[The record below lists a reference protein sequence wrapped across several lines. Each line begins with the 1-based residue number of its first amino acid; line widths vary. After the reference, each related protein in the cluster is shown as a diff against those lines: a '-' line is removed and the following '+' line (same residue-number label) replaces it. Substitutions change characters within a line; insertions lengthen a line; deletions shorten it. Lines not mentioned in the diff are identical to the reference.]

1 MALLVSAQV
10 SLYYDLLPAACSGVS
25 QAEFVSGRCGKGLA
39 RGRVACPARAAAA
52 RRLVWTELRPFRMV
66 EAVLPG
72 SVADPDP
79 PDPNVFGPPGS
90 GSISQTYGSGSGSC
104 SGSGSGYS
112 NH

>member
-1 MALLVSAQV
+1 MSLLAVSAQV

-72 SVADPDP
+72 RVADPN
-79 PDPNVFGPPGS
+79 PDPHVFGPS
-90 GSISQTYGSGSGSC
+90 GSFYHQAKKKLE
-104 SGSGSGYS
+104 
-112 NH
+112 NP

>member
-1 MALLVSAQV
+1 MSLLVVSAQV

-66 EAVLPG
+66 EVVLPG
-72 SVADPDP
+72 SVVEPKLFFTVP
-79 PDPNVFGPPGS
+79 VPTFEKLWFRFRFQLLKS
-90 GSISQTYGSGSGSC
+90 YGYC
-104 SGSGSGYS
+104 SGSSSYF
-112 NH
+112 

>member
-1 MALLVSAQV
+1 VILLVFSAQV

-72 SVADPDP
+72 RVADPIRISLSCWIWIRIQISD
-79 PDPNVFGPPGS
+79 PDPEG
-90 GSISQTYGSGSGSC
+90 QK
-104 SGSGSGYS
+104 
-112 NH
+112 